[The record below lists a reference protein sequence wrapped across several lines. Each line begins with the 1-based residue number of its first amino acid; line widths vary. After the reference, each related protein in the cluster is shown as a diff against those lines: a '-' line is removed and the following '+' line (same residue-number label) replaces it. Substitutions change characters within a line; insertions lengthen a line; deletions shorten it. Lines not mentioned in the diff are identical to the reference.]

1 MDKNIPHRLLFKVV
15 LLIAKWMS
23 FFDTWLIQAFY
34 LGATSLPIFIP
45 YNCIFHSYFRRE
57 GFNQFLV
64 QEFFSWNFCPI
75 LLTCDSY
82 NLVVRIPSFCP
93 RVQHD
98 NFFKFFNFSFHASRF
113 WFRNSRS
120 NRNNCPTSISC
131 HVTVHYKRVA
141 GRSGCNPVLSIRQ

>member
-15 LLIAKWMS
+15 LLISQVSEFARYVTYS
-23 FFDTWLIQAFY
+23 SLLF
-34 LGATSLPIFIP
+34 GSNTSSNVHTLQLHISLVLQT
-45 YNCIFHSYFRRE
+45 C
-57 GFNQFLV
+57 FNQFLV

-82 NLVVRIPSFCP
+82 NLVVRVPSFCP

-98 NFFKFFNFSFHASRF
+98 NFFKFVNFSFHASKF